1 MKYLTIFLTYGSTLR
16 FEQVTNF
23 KEDLLADI
31 EFDYVSASSQEQCHA
46 VFSYSNIAGFSYTK
60 E

>member
-1 MKYLTIFLTYGSTLR
+1 MKYLTIFLTSGSTLR
-16 FEQVTNF
+16 FEQVTNL

-31 EFDYVSASSQEQCHA
+31 EFDYVSASSQEHCHA
-46 VFSYSNIAGFSYTK
+46 VFSYINIAGFSFVK

>member
-1 MKYLTIFLTYGSTLR
+1 MKYLTIFLTSGSTLI

>member
-1 MKYLTIFLTYGSTLR
+1 MKYLTIFLTSGSTLR

-31 EFDYVSASSQEQCHA
+31 EFDYVSASSKEQCHA

>member
-1 MKYLTIFLTYGSTLR
+1 MKYLTIFLTSGSTLR

-31 EFDYVSASSQEQCHA
+31 EFDYVSASQEQCHA

>member
-1 MKYLTIFLTYGSTLR
+1 MKYLTIFLTSGSTLR

-23 KEDLLADI
+23 KEDLFADI
-31 EFDYVSASSQEQCHA
+31 EFDYVSASSQEQYHA

>member
-1 MKYLTIFLTYGSTLR
+1 MKYLTIFLTSGSALR

-46 VFSYSNIAGFSYTK
+46 VFSYSNIAGFSFVK

>member
-1 MKYLTIFLTYGSTLR
+1 MKYLTIYLTSGSTLR

-23 KEDLLADI
+23 KEDFFAEI
-31 EFDYVSASSQEQCHA
+31 EFDYVSASTQEQCHA

>member
-1 MKYLTIFLTYGSTLR
+1 MKYLTIYLTSVSTLR

-23 KEDLLADI
+23 KEDLFAEI
-31 EFDYVSASSQEQCHA
+31 EFDYVSASTQEQCHA

>member
-1 MKYLTIFLTYGSTLR
+1 MKYLTIFLTSGLTLR

-23 KEDLLADI
+23 EDDLFADI

>member
-1 MKYLTIFLTYGSTLR
+1 MKYLTIYLTSGSTLR

-23 KEDLLADI
+23 KEDLFAEI
-31 EFDYVSASSQEQCHA
+31 EFDYVSASTQEQCHA

>member
-1 MKYLTIFLTYGSTLR
+1 MKYLTIFLTSGSTLI

-46 VFSYSNIAGFSYTK
+46 VFSYSNIAGFS
-60 E
+60 

>member
-1 MKYLTIFLTYGSTLR
+1 MKYLTIYLTSGSTLR
-16 FEQVTNF
+16 FEQVTDF
-23 KEDLLADI
+23 KEDLFAEI
-31 EFDYVSASSQEQCHA
+31 EFDYVSASTQEHCHA

>member
-1 MKYLTIFLTYGSTLR
+1 MKYLTIFLTSGTTLR
-16 FEQVTNF
+16 FEQVTDF
-23 KEDLLADI
+23 KEDLFADI

-46 VFSYSNIAGFSYTK
+46 IFSYSNIAGFSYTK

>member
-1 MKYLTIFLTYGSTLR
+1 MKYLTIFLTSGSTLI

-46 VFSYSNIAGFSYTK
+46 VFSYSNIAGFSFVK

>member
-1 MKYLTIFLTYGSTLR
+1 MKYLTIFLTNGSTLR

-23 KEDLLADI
+23 KEDLFSDI
-31 EFDYVSASSQEQCHA
+31 EFDYVSASSQEHCHA
-46 VFSYSNIAGFSYTK
+46 IFSYSNIAGFSYTK